1 MTILLI
7 FMNIAL
13 SSASD
18 SVSWSGNL
26 GGAMVGLFWGMAT
39 FPRAP
44 GRGGEKQRL
53 FGMMATTTFFV
64 LFGYL
69 FFSSDF

>member
-1 MTILLI
+1 
-7 FMNIAL
+7 MNIAL
-13 SSASD
+13 TSD

-26 GGAMVGLFWGMAT
+26 GGSIAGLFWGLSA

-44 GRGGEKQRL
+44 GRSGEKQRL
-53 FGMMATTTFFV
+53 FGMMGTSFFFA

-69 FFSSDF
+69 FFTSDESLYI